1 MKKVKITYTSSMCT
15 EIREGESI
23 EKKIDRMTQTQ
34 EPIGETAPIVYT
46 TKTEGIIP
54 AYDIRTDKWEIA
66 QDAMSKVNNKRS
78 EISKLG
84 GMEAYKKAIADG
96 VVKSE
101 EMN

>member
-1 MKKVKITYTSSMCT
+1 MKKVKITYTSRMYT

-46 TKTEGIIP
+46 NKTEGIIP
-54 AYDIRTDKWEIA
+54 AYDIRTDKWEIV

-101 EMN
+101 DMN

>member
-1 MKKVKITYTSSMCT
+1 MKRVTIKYRSKLMTPLQ
-15 EIREGESI
+15 EGESI
-23 EKKIDRMTQTQ
+23 EKKIERMVETN

-46 TKTEGIIP
+46 NKIDGVIP
-54 AYDIRTDKWEIA
+54 AYDIRADKWEIA
-66 QDAMSKVNNKRS
+66 QDAMSKVNNKRH
-78 EISKLG
+78 EISELG

>member
-1 MKKVKITYTSSMCT
+1 MKKVKITYTSRMYT

-46 TKTEGIIP
+46 NKIEGIIP

-101 EMN
+101 DMN

>member
-1 MKKVKITYTSSMCT
+1 MKKVKITYTSSMYT

-101 EMN
+101 DMN

>member
-1 MKKVKITYTSSMCT
+1 MKKVKIIYTSNMCT

-101 EMN
+101 DMN

>member
-1 MKKVKITYTSSMCT
+1 MKKVKITYTSSMYT

-34 EPIGETAPIVYT
+34 EPIGETASIVYT

-66 QDAMSKVNNKRS
+66 QDAMSKVNNKRN

-101 EMN
+101 DMN

>member
-1 MKKVKITYTSSMCT
+1 MCT

-54 AYDIRTDKWEIA
+54 AYDVRTDKWEIA

>member
-1 MKKVKITYTSSMCT
+1 MKRVKITYNSKMYT
-15 EIREGESI
+15 EITEGESI

-46 TKTEGIIP
+46 NKTDGIVA
-54 AYDIRTDKWEIA
+54 AYDIRTDKWDIA
-66 QDAMSKVNNKRS
+66 QEAMSKVNKKRS

-96 VVKSE
+96 VVSE
-101 EMN
+101 NEMN

>member
-1 MKKVKITYTSSMCT
+1 MKRVKITYRSKMCT
-15 EIREGESI
+15 EVSEGESI

-46 TKTEGIIP
+46 NKTDGIVA

-66 QDAMSKVNNKRS
+66 QDAMSKVNNKRN

>member
-1 MKKVKITYTSSMCT
+1 MKKVKITYKSKMCT

-46 TKTEGIIP
+46 NKTDGIVP
-54 AYDIRTDKWEIA
+54 AYDIRTDKWDVA
-66 QDAMSKVNNKRS
+66 QEAMGKVNAKRN

-96 VVKSE
+96 VVKKE

>member
-54 AYDIRTDKWEIA
+54 AYDVRTDKWEIA

>member
-1 MKKVKITYTSSMCT
+1 MYT

-34 EPIGETAPIVYT
+34 EPIGETSPIVYT
-46 TKTEGIIP
+46 NKTDGIVP

-96 VVKSE
+96 VVKTE
-101 EMN
+101 DMN

>member
-1 MKKVKITYTSSMCT
+1 MYT

-46 TKTEGIIP
+46 NKTEGIIP

-101 EMN
+101 DMN

>member
-1 MKKVKITYTSSMCT
+1 MKKVKITYTSSMYT

-66 QDAMSKVNNKRS
+66 QDAMSKVNDKRS

>member
-1 MKKVKITYTSSMCT
+1 MYT

-46 TKTEGIIP
+46 NKTEGIIP

-96 VVKSE
+96 VVKKE

>member
-1 MKKVKITYTSSMCT
+1 MKKAKITYTSSMYT

-54 AYDIRTDKWEIA
+54 AYDVRTDKWEIA

>member
-1 MKKVKITYTSSMCT
+1 MCT